1 MNHKR
6 HPVDL
11 RGLVT
16 CVLASTTLYGPINHA
31 AGETRTPLG
40 WGHGLPALSAFYPA
54 ASRRVGEQGT
64 VVVRACVDGSGRL
77 SSAPLVARTSG
88 SARLDAAAL
97 RFASAASGHF
107 IPATLNG
114 KPVSQCTSFAVN
126 FVLSSAQP
134 ETVTAPAL
142 AALTQKAES
151 GDLHSELELAQLYW
165 TGAKGIPANAS
176 EAATWLQAAANQGN
190 ASAEFHLG
198 LLYQFGNGVEKSPAK
213 AIRWFQKAANRDN
226 LLAEI
231 QLADAYSA
239 GQGVTQNYHKAAI
252 WFLKAARQGNS
263 SSQCAVGN
271 LYFNG
276 RGVPKSYTQAI
287 AWYEKA
293 ARQRNSQAESSLGT
307 IYYNGNGVRKD
318 YARAIGWYKKAAADG
333 DVAASRS
340 VAWMYMNADGVQQDD
355 EEAAKWYRKA
365 AARGDIPSENWLGH
379 FYWAGQG
386 VDRDYAQSFT
396 WYSKAA
402 EAGNAV
408 AEDSTANFYFYGWG
422 VPVDYQ
428 QAFYWYQKA
437 ASQGYADAQKSVGYL
452 YWAGKGVPQDYGQAF
467 AWFMKAAQQG
477 NGAAEDSIGSF
488 YYYGWSVSQD
498 YTQATEWFQKAIAS
512 GYQPASKHLADMQ
525 TQITAV
531 QHAQQTGSTSTEPT
545 SSESDSAAEW
555 QQEHQDKIDEL
566 NQEIAA
572 HEQQAQQDDADAEQ
586 AEAQAQQNASARY
599 SGPGSAY
606 LNIGNAVQGSMNAGL
621 AEKDRQ
627 EAADERRQ
635 ADQEREQLA
644 ELGAEQPPVAAND
657 SESIALTRMQTHM
670 IRNGNTIQGALN
682 RQGSNIQAG
691 QQTAADQRPDVR
703 EQTDAPGGAGGIVPR
718 GPPVGPVTVIFR
730 GLTSPVPGQAIV
742 TDSINRQQCPP
753 DCSFTFQPGS
763 YSVNFYA
770 QADARSIFRSF
781 EGNCVGGGGTAP
793 QTQGNNG
800 GCGLGNP
807 SLATTIIVYVDP
819 APADAQGR
827 AGSRPLSDRD
837 SSDRSG
843 YSASGTGS
851 PDSSG
856 GGAGCIS
863 MNQLVTGKVWLGR
876 DGIVAGSLTNISNE
890 PISVHYT
897 FAKGGQP
904 DPNQAGVLTLQPGQ
918 TRGGEMSGIEA
929 DKSQVDIPPKL
940 FWSAVLASDADKS
953 CATRNPW

>member
-1 MNHKR
+1 MRSLIFLATLSVLVDKR
-6 HPVDL
+6 RPGDL
-11 RGLVT
+11 RRLVA
-16 CVLASTTLYGPINHA
+16 CVVASTILYSPIIHA
-31 AGETRTPLG
+31 AGETRTALG
-40 WGHGLPALSAFYPA
+40 WGPGLPPLSDFYPP
-54 ASRRVGEQGT
+54 ASRRLGEQGT
-64 VVVRACVDGSGRL
+64 VVVRACVDGSGQL
-77 SSAPLVARTSG
+77 SSAPLVAKTSG

-97 RFASAASGHF
+97 RFATAASGHF
-107 IPATLNG
+107 IPATMNG
-114 KPVSQCTSFAVN
+114 EPVSQCTSFAVN
-126 FVLSSAQP
+126 FVLSSVQP

-142 AALTQKAES
+142 AALTHKAES
-151 GDLHSELELAQLYW
+151 GDLHSELELAQLYS
-165 TGAKGIPANAS
+165 TGAKGIPENAS

-198 LLYQFGNGVEKSPAK
+198 LLYQFGNGVEKSPAT
-213 AIRWFQKAANRDN
+213 AIRWFQKAANRGS

-231 QLADAYSA
+231 QLADAYAA

-252 WFLKAARQGNS
+252 WLLKAARQGDS

-287 AWYEKA
+287 AWYKKA
-293 ARQRNSQAESSLGT
+293 ATQRNSQAESNLGT

-340 VAWMYMNADGVQQDD
+340 LAWMYMNADGVQQDY

-402 EAGNAV
+402 DAGNAV

-452 YWAGKGVPQDYGQAF
+452 YWAGKGVPQDYSQAF

-525 TQITAV
+525 TQITA
-531 QHAQQTGSTSTEPT
+531 AQNGRQTGPASTEPT
-545 SSESDSAAEW
+545 PSGSDSAAEW

-572 HEQQAQQDDADAEQ
+572 HEQQAQQDEADAEQ
-586 AEAQAQQNASARY
+586 ADAQAQQNASARY
-599 SGPGSAY
+599 SGPGSVF

-635 ADQEREQLA
+635 ADEEREQLA
-644 ELGAEQPPVAAND
+644 ELGAEQPPVAEND

-670 IRNGNTIQGALN
+670 IRSGNTIQGALD
-682 RQGSNIQAG
+682 RQESNIQAGG

-703 EQTDAPGGAGGIVPR
+703 EQTGAPGGAGGADPTR
-718 GPPVGPVTVIFR
+718 NVGPEVCPHLSGPNNTDYPDLGRNCNRVRLMTQCVRVLSATFHPDGQI
-730 GLTSPVPGQAIV
+730 PGFGELDVELENDCGVQIRLEVWGQSNDADEMNGRFMPGDHYTWV
-742 TDSINRQQCPP
+742 GHQNEYHYGADDGWDCSINANR
-753 DCSFTFQPGS
+753 PGCD
-763 YSVNFYA
+763 
-770 QADARSIFRSF
+770 QLRPHGHI
-781 EGNCVGGGGTAP
+781 GTP
-793 QTQGNNG
+793 
-800 GCGLGNP
+800 
-807 SLATTIIVYVDP
+807 
-819 APADAQGR
+819 
-827 AGSRPLSDRD
+827 
-837 SSDRSG
+837 
-843 YSASGTGS
+843 
-851 PDSSG
+851 
-856 GGAGCIS
+856 
-863 MNQLVTGKVWLGR
+863 
-876 DGIVAGSLTNISNE
+876 
-890 PISVHYT
+890 
-897 FAKGGQP
+897 
-904 DPNQAGVLTLQPGQ
+904 
-918 TRGGEMSGIEA
+918 
-929 DKSQVDIPPKL
+929 
-940 FWSAVLASDADKS
+940 
-953 CATRNPW
+953 